1 MLSIQIQFA
10 LDFLPTFS
18 FKGITAVRNVNFL
31 KFNQDSIFFFL
42 SQPPL
47 SNNVEMKLIF
57 VTLLSDIHIISIT
70 FYV

>member
-1 MLSIQIQFA
+1 MLSIQIQFV

-18 FKGITAVRNVNFL
+18 FKRITAVRNVNFL
-31 KFNQDSIFFFL
+31 KFNQDSIIFV

-57 VTLLSDIHIISIT
+57 VTLLSDIHFISIT
-70 FYV
+70 LDV